1 MDNSVVGQ
9 SIRRLSM
16 KNERLIKILEDLPF
30 PKESAK
36 YPIAEKE
43 SVIKRTIKAFEKLN
57 SLTDRPCD
65 ACKYR
70 ENGMCVR
77 WCCVFEEVDA
87 K

>member
-1 MDNSVVGQ
+1 MG
-9 SIRRLSM
+9 LF
-16 KNERLIKILEDLPF
+16 EEILRDLPY
-30 PKESAK
+30 PKKSAA

-43 SVIKRTIKAFEKLN
+43 KIVQKAIKAFEKLN

-77 WCCVFEEVDA
+77 WLCVFEEADSDE
-87 K
+87 

>member
-1 MDNSVVGQ
+1 MTA
-9 SIRRLSM
+9 
-16 KNERLIKILEDLPF
+16 EEKIQIIEILKDLPY

-43 SVIKRTIKAFEKLN
+43 SVIKKAIKAFEKLN

-65 ACKYR
+65 ACKYQ

-77 WCCVFEEVDA
+77 WLCVFEEVNADDDT
-87 K
+87 